1 MKRKL
6 LLCSLCLLLGST
18 TWAQNQYKIQ
28 FSYDSAGNQTLRDRV
43 CINCG
48 TSKEVL
54 DSIPTEDVAIQED
67 LLEDL
72 SGVDNTPE
80 TISNIAAYPNPVTDL
95 LTVEWRDNER
105 RVAKVILFSGIG
117 RQLYEKTISSR
128 QGNTQ
133 LSFATYPTG
142 HYILSVYYTDS
153 TRKTFHIL
161 KK

>member
-6 LLCSLCLLLGST
+6 LLCSLCLLLGSV
-18 TWAQNQYKIQ
+18 TWAQNQYAIQ

-48 TSKEVL
+48 TSKEAL
-54 DSIPTEDVAIQED
+54 DSIPTKDIAIQED

-72 SGVDNTPE
+72 SGVEGPE
-80 TISNIAAYPNPVTDL
+80 DISNIAAYPNPVTDL
-95 LTVEWRDNER
+95 LTLEWQDNER
-105 RVAKVILFSGIG
+105 QVTKIILFSGIG

-133 LSFATYPTG
+133 LDFGIYPTG